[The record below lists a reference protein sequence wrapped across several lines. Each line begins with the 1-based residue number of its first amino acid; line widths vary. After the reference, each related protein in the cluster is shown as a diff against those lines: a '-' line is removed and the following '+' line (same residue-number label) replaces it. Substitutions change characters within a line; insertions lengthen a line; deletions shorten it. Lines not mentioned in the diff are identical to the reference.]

1 MQSNS
6 EAKPIHLISDL
17 DDTIKISHTQSK
29 LITVY
34 RGLFRS
40 SAFSGMAK
48 LYQEMLTCDDS
59 DFTIVSSSPP
69 TIEKKI
75 RAFIHKNH
83 FPEPKL
89 ILRDWIR
96 SPAVKAFKVK
106 ALHKEIEKSK
116 HPLIL
121 IGDDTQYD
129 PEIYYELSMIFP
141 KKILCRYIRKVRGR
155 ELPAD
160 TIGFFTAFDIAC
172 HEYTQGRLTNDSVL
186 AVGEEILKAKKLS
199 RILPSF
205 SLIPPANFAP
215 IAEFPE
221 KSIQVI
227 WEQISSKI
235 QIIANKKSSKTKTR
249 HKD

>member
-1 MQSNS
+1 MEPLYQPT
-6 EAKPIHLISDL
+6 PIHLISDL

-29 LITVY
+29 FITVY

-48 LYQEMLTCDDS
+48 LYHEMLTPQGS
-59 DFTIVSSSPP
+59 HFTIISSSPP

-75 RAFIHKNH
+75 RYFIHKNH

-106 ALHKEIEKSK
+106 ALHKEVEKSK

-141 KKILCRYIRKVRGR
+141 KKILCRYIRKIRGR
-155 ELPAD
+155 ELPAES
-160 TIGFFTAFDIAC
+160 IGFFTAFDIAC
-172 HEYTQGRLTNDSVL
+172 HEYAQGRLSNEAVL
-186 AVGEEILKAKKLS
+186 MIGKEILDAKKLS

-205 SLIPPANFAP
+205 SLLPPPTFAP

-221 KSIQVI
+221 KSIQII
-227 WEQISSKI
+227 WEQIRSKLQLI
-235 QIIANKKSSKTKTR
+235 SYKKSSKK
-249 HKD
+249 KSK